1 MTCGEQHS
9 YGTPTRHE
17 TWVNWLMNSCL
28 FGLLWTTLDMGHWSC
43 HGFIR
48 KRGPRPGC
56 ASNRLSGITSMDSAR
71 LILDEMILLET
82 QITIDLIQVPSRSFK
97 NQNYTSI
104 FHSYITYMII
114 QRTYVC
120 TYVYAYI
127 NIKVTD
133 LGEHW
138 YPLVVLASTGRP
150 CKVLLFLELDLFGF
164 KPVRFLSAGSRRVR
178 DFVKMLLKLITDW
191 VGWISLGFG
200 CVCFYDKMHATDLC
214 GRFFCLFQ
222 GLILS
227 MGAFLC
233 TSNLCRWITAS
244 LGMCPSANSHLQS
257 DVVEKHGTNTVGQS

>member
-104 FHSYITYMII
+104 FHSYIHTWSYNV
-114 QRTYVC
+114 RTYVR
-120 TYVYAYI
+120 TYVHTY
-127 NIKVTD
+127 IKVTD
-133 LGEHW
+133 LGGHW
-138 YPLVVLASTGRP
+138 YPLVVLASTRRP

-164 KPVRFLSAGSRRVR
+164 KPVRCQAGSRR
-178 DFVKMLLKLITDW
+178 K
-191 VGWISLGFG
+191 GF
-200 CVCFYDKMHATDLC
+200 
-214 GRFFCLFQ
+214 R
-222 GLILS
+222 
-227 MGAFLC
+227 
-233 TSNLCRWITAS
+233 
-244 LGMCPSANSHLQS
+244 
-257 DVVEKHGTNTVGQS
+257 

>member
-9 YGTPTRHE
+9 CGTPTRHE

-104 FHSYITYMII
+104 FHSIIYIYI

-127 NIKVTD
+127 HKSD
-133 LGEHW
+133 W
-138 YPLVVLASTGRP
+138 PWRALVSIGRP
-150 CKVLLFLELDLFGF
+150 SLNSQALQGSALLGAGSLWLQTCEV
-164 KPVRFLSAGSRRVR
+164 PSAGSRRFR
-178 DFVKMLLKLITDW
+178 DFVKMLLSLSQI
-191 VGWISLGFG
+191 GW
-200 CVCFYDKMHATDLC
+200 DE
-214 GRFFCLFQ
+214 
-222 GLILS
+222 
-227 MGAFLC
+227 FL
-233 TSNLCRWITAS
+233 
-244 LGMCPSANSHLQS
+244 
-257 DVVEKHGTNTVGQS
+257 